1 MLVKGVNGGL
11 VRVGATSGMLMGRRT
26 SRQGARR
33 DGGFVVAFRTAAG
46 DVPNS
51 SQTCTREGKGSEG
64 LVGGVPSPCHARR
77 DDDEHAGGAA
87 RHRDGRGG
95 RRVRQLVHPPQ
106 DVAQCAGPRRP
117 FRRLRRRATQ
127 AARKVRRRAARTGAR
142 AGARTARRRWPLFAL
157 LRRGCAAR
165 GLRQSRARHSAH
177 KVCSR
182 ALASAHSVWRC
193 RACSTFGCGAT
204 CQIRGTAGLWAF
216 TRRRAD
222 GCRRAKGAAWEGFSS
237 RDRSVPV

>member
-1 MLVKGVNGGL
+1 
-11 VRVGATSGMLMGRRT
+11 MLMGRRT